1 MTILFCMI
9 NIIKEYEKEIKALNK
24 RLEENIASLK
34 FITSCMS
41 DSNVEDYCVKIQSKI
56 NEIDMLV
63 KRKKATNSILYD
75 LKRKSNA
82 KTKSRK

>member
-1 MTILFCMI
+1 MI
-9 NIIKEYEKEIKALNK
+9 NTIKEYEKEIKALNK

-41 DSNVEDYCVKIQSKI
+41 ASNVEDYCVKVQNKT

-63 KRKKATNSILYD
+63 KRKKVINSILYD

-82 KTKSRK
+82 KTKSRKWI